1 MLRMA
6 CGLGCHHTSKETS
19 FAWTSSTGTD
29 IKTSS
34 SINTNRLGS
43 STPYKLETN
52 QLMMTSHRL
61 YYSRFEDKRLKLG
74 HEADLSIV
82 DVHPEVEDDANHHNL
97 KLISDFLNEANEGI
111 LLEIFIRLPNCRSAI
126 QFGSI
131 CQSWHSLISQPQFIP
146 RINIYPRKKT
156 SFYLDFLPS
165 PMVVR
170 ASCDDLLLVSPDSS
184 QLDANRYI
192 CNPIT
197 KQYYELPGIPGVR
210 RCRSAFGH
218 ALLRINNNNQFKV
231 VQLEI
236 THFKSKMEPE
246 VGSIPMWIYS
256 SESGKWK
263 RKWFPYPRPKVFRGI
278 LLYHIVSC
286 NGIVYFLEYERDADR
301 VLAFDLLNGETD
313 VIVFPDDFWW
323 FKHHQQQQQQ
333 DSCDAREQIGVVGRE
348 LRLSQAV
355 LTGRGS
361 IKVWK
366 LNDKR
371 SSWFLVHDKKKL
383 TMPPGNQEDQLV
395 ASFLHPTDGG
405 VIFMVWGTTLF
416 RYDLITEEG
425 EYEMIDE
432 LQESLDI
439 SEKRHWVYND
449 LLISFPLVYPP
460 WPTPLPPAV

>member
-1 MLRMA
+1 
-6 CGLGCHHTSKETS
+6 
-19 FAWTSSTGTD
+19 
-29 IKTSS
+29 
-34 SINTNRLGS
+34 
-43 STPYKLETN
+43 
-52 QLMMTSHRL
+52 MMTSHRL
-61 YYSRFEDKRLKLG
+61 YYSRFEGKTLKLG

-97 KLISDFLNEANEGI
+97 KLVSDFLKEANEGI

-146 RINIYPRKKT
+146 RFISQHHEHRDHYSLPYTVLFCKAAKEWHGAERSQPICQLFSDESAFIHGKKT

-184 QLDANRYI
+184 QLDANCYI

-218 ALLRINNNNQFKV
+218 ALLRINNQFKV

-236 THFKSKMEPE
+236 SHFKSKMEPEE

-263 RKWFPYPRPKVFRGI
+263 RKWFPYPRPKVFCGI

-286 NGIVYFLEYERDADR
+286 NGIVYFLEYERDAGR

-323 FKHHQQQQQQ
+323 FKHHQQQQQQQ

>member
-1 MLRMA
+1 
-6 CGLGCHHTSKETS
+6 
-19 FAWTSSTGTD
+19 
-29 IKTSS
+29 
-34 SINTNRLGS
+34 
-43 STPYKLETN
+43 
-52 QLMMTSHRL
+52 MMTSHRL
-61 YYSRFEDKRLKLG
+61 HYSRFEGKRLKPG
-74 HEADLSIV
+74 DEADLLIV
-82 DVHPEVEDDANHHNL
+82 DVHPEVEDDANHHDL
-97 KLISDFLNEANEGI
+97 KLVSDFLKEANEGI

-146 RINIYPRKKT
+146 RFISQHHEHHDHYSLPYTVLFCKAAKEWHGPR
-156 SFYLDFLPS
+156 PS

-170 ASCDDLLLVSPDSS
+170 ASCDDLLLVSPNIS
-184 QLDANRYI
+184 QLDADRYI

-197 KQYYELPGIPGVR
+197 KQYYKLPGIPGVR

-218 ALLRINNNNQFKV
+218 ALLRINDNNNQFKV

-236 THFKSKMEPE
+236 THFKSKMEPEE

-263 RKWFPYPRPKVFRGI
+263 RKWFPYPRPKVFLGT
-278 LLYHIVSC
+278 LLYQIVAC

-301 VLAFDLLNGETD
+301 VLAFDLLNGGTD
-313 VIVFPDDFWW
+313 VI
-323 FKHHQQQQQQ
+323 
-333 DSCDAREQIGVVGRE
+333 DSCDVREQIGVVGGE
-348 LRLSQAV
+348 LRLLQAV

-361 IKVWK
+361 IINLKVWK
-366 LNDKR
+366 LNDKE
-371 SSWFLVHDKKKL
+371 SSWFLVHDKKNL
-383 TMPPGNQEDQLV
+383 TRPSSNQEEQLV
-395 ASFLHPTDGG
+395 VSFLHPTDGG

-416 RYDLITEEG
+416 RYDLIMEEG
-425 EYEMIDE
+425 EYETIDE

-439 SEKRHWVYND
+439 SEKRHWLYND